1 MSMGGFVT
9 SFVFGSARI
18 DSLAGNLGLA
28 ALRVFAGLSL
38 SLAHG
43 LLKFPPPDGFVAGV
57 GQLGFP
63 APLVFAW
70 LAALTE
76 TVGGLL
82 LAAGLGTR
90 AVALAI
96 VGNMSVAGFLR
107 HAADP
112 YDAKERAFL
121 FLAVAIAFAAVGGGR
136 FALDRLIRR

>member
-1 MSMGGFVT
+1 MT
-9 SFVFGSARI
+9 SFLFGSARI
-18 DSLAGNLGLA
+18 DSAVGNLGLA
-28 ALRVFAGLSL
+28 LLRIFAGLSL

-43 LLKFPPPDGFVAGV
+43 LMKFPPPEAFVANVAG
-57 GQLGFP
+57 LGFP
-63 APLVFAW
+63 APVAFAW
-70 LAALTE
+70 LSALTE

-96 VGNMSVAGFLR
+96 ACNMSVAGFLR

-121 FLAVAIAFAAVGGGR
+121 FLAVAVAFVALGGGR
-136 FALDRLIRR
+136 YALDRWIRR

>member
-1 MSMGGFVT
+1 VT

-38 SLAHG
+38 SLSHG
-43 LLKFPPPDGFVAGV
+43 LMKFPPPEGFVAGV

-63 APLVFAW
+63 APVVFAW

-76 TVGGLL
+76 TFGGLL

-90 AVALAI
+90 VVAAAI

-112 YDAKERAFL
+112 YQAKELAFL
-121 FLAVAIAFAAVGGGR
+121 FLAVALMFTLLGGGR
-136 FALDRLIRR
+136 FAADRLVRR